1 MNAFAGVLQPTHLLL
16 PAAFM
21 WQLRLILL
29 LFFLVGE
36 SICIVVWISRSKV
49 MTLSCQ
55 RFIIYCCQPKRVCRP
70 KQKPTNAP
78 TPPTCGVLLLPL
90 LFPLLSTLFFLP
102 VALWAAAELVLCA
115 SPPRLLLLLSVIN
128 GAPLSAQHPPSSP
141 SRSLFGS
148 GSNGALILL
157 SKISIQYK
165 KFCQQ

>member
-1 MNAFAGVLQPTHLLL
+1 MLQPTHLLL
-16 PAAFM
+16 PAASM
-21 WQLRLILL
+21 WQLHLILL

-78 TPPTCGVLLLPL
+78 TPPTCAVLLLHL
-90 LFPLLSTLFFLP
+90 LFPLLTTLFFLP
-102 VALWAAAELVLCA
+102 VALWVAAELVLCA
-115 SPPRLLLLLSVIN
+115 PLLDSCCSCQLLMERHCLHSI
-128 GAPLSAQHPPSSP
+128 SPSSLSLP
-141 SRSLFGS
+141 SPALSLFGS